1 MTASAN
7 DDYVSLA
14 RGRSL
19 MLSPVWPDDDASV
32 LFDRNSGDYWVV
44 TASAR
49 ALVGRLISAEHP
61 MRMHQLDVDGV
72 DAATKLRLTE
82 ELSALGILALG

>member
-1 MTASAN
+1 MTTLAS
-7 DDYVSLA
+7 DEYVLLA
-14 RGRSL
+14 SGRSL
-19 MLSPVWPDDDASV
+19 LLSPAWPDDDASV

-49 ALVGRLISAEHP
+49 ALVDRLINAEQP
-61 MRMHQLDVDGV
+61 MRLSQLDVDGV

-82 ELSALGILALG
+82 ELSALGILAMG